1 MKRRNYYK
9 AENTEKCMLFGG
21 KRGVRGQ
28 VAVFVIIAILIV
40 AVVLIIFAFPR
51 IKPFFT
57 GQEFTPQSYLRSCI
71 EPSVKEGMDLLA
83 RQGGYANPE
92 GFLVY
97 NDQKIKY
104 LCYTSQY
111 YDTCVVQDAMV
122 KNRIEQELNKI
133 IEPRAREC
141 AANLKTEY
149 EKRGY
154 SVSQNTISSK
164 TTIDPGKINV
174 EFKMPILVSKGE
186 ESNSYQGFTIGIP
199 SQMYDI
205 LFISMSI
212 IDYESTYGDSETTL
226 YLQYYPDLKIEK
238 TKLSEGSKVY
248 IVSNVITKEYFQFAS
263 RSLSWPPGYR
273 LQ

>member
-92 GFLVY
+92 G
-97 NDQKIKY
+97 Y